1 MLFFRSE
8 ERVREWCSSTGHPL
22 RPLVKMD
29 QLWELAREWY
39 STRLQPD
46 SRRPQPGEMRQILG
60 RLGLV
65 GDFWDPQSDVF
76 GERASGPTRS
86 RS

>member
-8 ERVREWCSSTGHPL
+8 ERVREWCTTTGHPL
-22 RPLVKMD
+22 RPLVRMD

-46 SRRPQPGEMRQILG
+46 SRRPPAAEMRRIFE
-60 RLGLV
+60 RIGLV

-76 GERASGPTRS
+76 GGGAARQ
-86 RS
+86 

>member
-8 ERVREWCSSTGHPL
+8 ERVREWCKATGHPL
-22 RPLVKMD
+22 RPLVRMD
-29 QLWELAREWY
+29 QLWDMAQAWY
-39 STRLQPD
+39 ATRLEA
-46 SRRPQPGEMRQILG
+46 SARRPQPAEMRMIFG

-65 GDFWDPQSDVF
+65 EEFWDPLSDAF
-76 GERASGPTRS
+76 RDSPGGSS